1 MEELGGQDLGSESQ
15 EMHGLRQKMDEL
27 LYREK
32 LMWMQCSR
40 VAWLKE
46 GDRTM
51 KYFHRKA
58 ADRKKKNTI
67 KLLRKNDGE
76 ITKDMKEMESMAT
89 DFFKSIHR

>member
-58 ADRKKKNTI
+58 VDRKKKNTI

-76 ITKDMKEMESMAT
+76 ITKDMKEMESMAI